1 MGIPSLIQDLALILM
16 VAGVVTLIFKK
27 LKQPLVLGYIMA
39 GVIVSP
45 NLPIT
50 MSVVDHEDIET
61 WSSLGVMF
69 LLFTLGL
76 DFSFKKILKMGFA
89 PIVAALTI
97 VFCMMVIGYSVAMS
111 FGWSEMNGLFLAGML
126 AMSSTTI
133 IYKAFDDLGLMQQK
147 FTSLVMSVLI
157 LEDILA
163 IVLMVMLGT
172 IGKGGNS
179 DNSQLFSS
187 VMSIGFFLI
196 LWFVVGLFLVPTILR
211 ETRKLMNDEV
221 LLIFSLGLCCFMA
234 VFATLVGFSSAFG
247 AFVMGSILAE
257 TVDAKRIEKIVK
269 PVKDLFG
276 AIFFVSVGM
285 LVDVSIIAEQ
295 WLAIVVLTLAILIG
309 QSLFGTFGYLISGQ
323 SLKAAMR
330 CGFSMAQIGEFSFII
345 ATLGLELGVISDFL
359 YPVVVTVSVITT
371 FLTPYMI
378 RGAVPAYG
386 FVEKVIPRSV
396 IRRIDRMTGS
406 LDTSEDDESKEYWKP
421 LLIEMLVNVLIYSC
435 LTTAV
440 LVIMVSFVNPA
451 IIDMSVPEARQW
463 VQYGCAIVTILLM
476 SPFLRA
482 ILMKKNKSDEFKH
495 LWLKSRGNRAPLIAT
510 IIARDILS
518 IAFIFAA
525 ISTTTQ
531 LPVIVAVVLAF
542 IINHLI
548 YKSNFIK
555 YISIRLE
562 RLFIQNLRSKDY
574 AERASGKRRP
584 LFEGHLLDRDIHISL
599 IEVPQRSLWAGKT
612 LKELDLGSRFNV
624 HVSSIMRGD
633 RKINIPSGSDVIFPL
648 DQLNVIGNDEQL
660 QNLNNVMKQEVYP
673 EVEDYEGRD
682 MKLRRFVLRPDSP
695 FIGNSLITLRLR
707 DIYNCMLVGLEEGE
721 ENLSKVNPRYN
732 FCEGDILWI
741 VGEERDVKR
750 LSAEI

>member
-50 MSVVDHEDIET
+50 VSVVEPEGIET

-97 VFCMMVIGYSVAMS
+97 VFFMMMIGYSVAMS
-111 FGWSEMNGLFLAGML
+111 FGWSEMNGMFLAGML

-163 IVLMVMLGT
+163 IVLMVMLGA

-179 DNSQLFSS
+179 DNSQLLSS
-187 VMSIGFFLI
+187 IISIGFFLI
-196 LWFVVGLFLVPTILR
+196 LWFVVGLFLVPTVLR
-211 ETRKLMNDEV
+211 KTRKLMNEEV

-257 TVDAKRIEKIVK
+257 TVDAKRIEKVVK

-285 LVDVSIIAEQ
+285 LVDVSVIAEQ
-295 WLAIVVLTLAILIG
+295 WLAIIVLTLAILIG

-323 SLKAAMR
+323 SLKSAMR

-345 ATLGLELGVISDFL
+345 ASLGLELGVISDFL

-378 RGAVPAYG
+378 RGAVPAYSIC
-386 FVEKVIPRSV
+386 EKIIPRSI

-406 LDTSEDDESKEYWKP
+406 MDNSDDGDTDAYWKTF
-421 LLIEMLVNVLIYSC
+421 LTQVMVNVLIYFC
-435 LTTAV
+435 LTAAV
-440 LVIMVSFVNPA
+440 IAVMLTFVNPVIVQMA
-451 IIDMSVPEARQW
+451 SPGAQQW
-463 VQYGCAIVTILLM
+463 VGYGCTLVTILLM

-482 ILMKKNKSDEFKH
+482 IMVKKNKSEEFKH

-510 IIARDILS
+510 ILARDILS
-518 IAFIFAA
+518 FSLIFFVISSSTKIPLIIAA
-525 ISTTTQ
+525 I
-531 LPVIVAVVLAF
+531 VAALLNYFV
-542 IINHLI
+542 
-548 YKSNFIK
+548 YKSDIVK
-555 YISIRLE
+555 YVSIRLE

-584 LFEGHLLDRDIHISL
+584 LFAGHLLDRDIHISL
-599 IEVPQRSLWAGKT
+599 IEVPQRSLWAGRT

-633 RKINIPSGSDVIFPL
+633 RKINIPSGSDIIFPL

-660 QNLNNVMKQEVYP
+660 QNLNNVMQHEVYP

-682 MKLRRFVLRPDSP
+682 MKLRRFVLRSDSP
-695 FIGNSLITLRLR
+695 FVGNSLISLPLR

-732 FCEGDILWI
+732 FCAGDVLWI
-741 VGEERDVKR
+741 VGEERDIKR
-750 LSAEI
+750 LATEI